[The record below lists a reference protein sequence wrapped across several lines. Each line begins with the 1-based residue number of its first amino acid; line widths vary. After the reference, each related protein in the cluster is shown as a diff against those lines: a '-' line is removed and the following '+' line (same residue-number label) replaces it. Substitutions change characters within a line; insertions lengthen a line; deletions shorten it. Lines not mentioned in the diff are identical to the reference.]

1 MFSSALY
8 VNSGHHGLPRHP
20 SPSLYLGC
28 PLGRFCTPLLSTQQV
43 GTSLRFTSLVPLLQI
58 TVLHLLIFVGFFF
71 KYILVFFVFWFFF
84 PVESTSQF
92 PYPPSWLKAEDIDT
106 TGVCS
111 VIVLPDYTY
120 RFSVFFSRMSCFTY
134 TQIHNF
140 NEFFQSYGESLF

>member
-28 PLGRFCTPLLSTQQV
+28 PLGLFCIPLLSTQQV
-43 GTSLRFTSLVPLLQI
+43 RTSLRFTSFVPLLQI
-58 TVLHLLIFVGFFF
+58 TVLHLLIFVCLFFQICSGVFVFFF
-71 KYILVFFVFWFFF
+71 S
-84 PVESTSQF
+84 VESTSWF
-92 PYPPSWLKAEDIDT
+92 PYPPSWLRAEDADT

-120 RFSVFFSRMSCFTY
+120 RFSQFFSHMSCFTY
-134 TQIHNF
+134 TQIHKF